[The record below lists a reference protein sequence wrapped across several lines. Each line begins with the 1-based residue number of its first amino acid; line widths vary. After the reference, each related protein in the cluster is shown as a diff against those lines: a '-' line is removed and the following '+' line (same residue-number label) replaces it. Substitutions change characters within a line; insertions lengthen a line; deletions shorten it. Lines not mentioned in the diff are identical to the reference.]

1 MEYGIVPR
9 VYDVDYSFIVKN
21 YLNPELW
28 DMKWT
33 LFMYKDFII
42 YLELHSIKCKD
53 KEIWFRL
60 FYNDEST
67 RHDYQN
73 EVICYNLQNSSLKIL
88 LQQINGAMF
97 RLLEKKES
105 KDIYIIAKYAE
116 TF

>member
-1 MEYGIVPR
+1 MEYSIVPR

-88 LQQINGAMF
+88 L
-97 RLLEKKES
+97 
-105 KDIYIIAKYAE
+105 
-116 TF
+116 